1 MEVIIRGEVL
11 LTKTRN
17 KRQSKLKG
25 VRESVLTEKNME
37 LIIRGEMLLNKTR
50 CQRQIKKS
58 GRESVLT
65 TVVWEWLTPVLEGL
79 FKVQFAGAEDFLWC
93 QRSGNLGSTEYV
105 DQIAKEPLELCVAS
119 CRNATE
125 KHVNML
131 NNTKNRIK
139 KTLFKKIFCYVQAKY
154 LRTLL
159 LKVGPTVYAVRLPSL
174 GARQSSISKRSREH
188 LQFVVLS
195 NKD

>member
-79 FKVQFAGAEDFLWC
+79 FKV
-93 QRSGNLGSTEYV
+93 
-105 DQIAKEPLELCVAS
+105 
-119 CRNATE
+119 
-125 KHVNML
+125 
-131 NNTKNRIK
+131 
-139 KTLFKKIFCYVQAKY
+139 
-154 LRTLL
+154 
-159 LKVGPTVYAVRLPSL
+159 
-174 GARQSSISKRSREH
+174 
-188 LQFVVLS
+188 
-195 NKD
+195 